1 MALSRLANGI
11 YQMLKRYNQ
20 TIRALFFF
28 FDLFLLF
35 ICWILAYLLRFNTFF
50 IPRFYVAPSFHEHF
64 SLTFYVLA
72 VYALIF
78 SRMGLYEPM
87 RTRKAIKQFAAVF
100 WASAVAMVCLIFFI
114 YFFLKDFR
122 YSRIT
127 FIIFW
132 FLNISVLFVLRVIIV
147 GILREFRKRGYNL
160 RHVLIVGSDNLA
172 RAVAEKISKHLEF
185 GLSIVGF
192 LAHDKSKIGKEIF
205 AGIKVIGVYDDLKD
219 VARNKGIDQAIFCL
233 ESKEERLI
241 RPLLKN
247 MDNESVDLKVIL
259 ELGDIFTLRNKNEE
273 LDGFTVLSLRESPL
287 SGWPSLAKRVFDI
300 IFSLLSL
307 IVFAPLM
314 CVIALLVKLSSQG
327 PVFYSQKR
335 VGMDGRKFT
344 LYKFRS
350 MRTGAESNSGA
361 VFAKKGD
368 SRITNVGKVLRRLSL
383 DELPQLLNV
392 LRGDL
397 SLVGPRPERPE
408 FVAEFY
414 KNIPKYMLR
423 HKIRLGM
430 TGWAQVNGLRGDT
443 DIKARLEYDLHY
455 IKHWSFWFDL
465 KIIFL
470 TFFAVIKGE
479 GAY

>member
-1 MALSRLANGI
+1 
-11 YQMLKRYNQ
+11 MLKRYNQ

-28 FDLFLLF
+28 SDLFLLF
-35 ICWILAYLLRFNTFF
+35 ICWVSAYLLRFNTLY
-50 IPRFYVAPSFHEHF
+50 IPRISAAPSFHVHL

-72 VYALIF
+72 VYAVIF

-87 RTRKAIKQFAAVF
+87 RTRKVVKQFVAVF
-100 WASAVAMVCLIFFI
+100 WASTVAMVCLISVI

-122 YSRIT
+122 YSRVT
-127 FIIFW
+127 FLIFW
-132 FLNISVLFVLRVIIV
+132 VLNINVLFILRIIIV
-147 GILREFRKRGYNL
+147 GILRKFRKRGYNL
-160 RHVLIVGSDNLA
+160 RHVLIVGSGNLA

-192 LAHDKSKIGKEIF
+192 LSRDKSQIGKEIF

-219 VARNKGIDQAIFCL
+219 ITRNKGIDQAIFCL

-273 LDGFTVLSLRESPL
+273 LDGFTVLSLREGPL
-287 SGWPSLAKRVFDI
+287 SGWASLAKRVFDI
-300 IFSLLSL
+300 IVSLLSL
-307 IVFAPLM
+307 VVFAPLM
-314 CVIALLVKLSSQG
+314 CLIALLVKLTSNG
-327 PVFYSQKR
+327 PVFYSQER

-350 MRTGAESNSGA
+350 MKTGAESNSGA
-361 VFAKKGD
+361 VFARKGD
-368 SRITNVGKVLRRLSL
+368 FRITKVGKVLRRLSF
-383 DELPQLLNV
+383 DELPQLINV

-430 TGWAQVNGLRGDT
+430 TGWAQVNGLRGDSC
-443 DIKARLEYDLHY
+443 IKTRLEYDLYY
-455 IKHWSFWFDL
+455 IEHWSFGFDL
-465 KIIFL
+465 KILFL